1 MRSLLLCAVALTWYQ
16 SSAVYAG
23 CCSHCGC
30 NDDSCCKVCCLVPE
44 VKKVTKPVY
53 DCECEDFCVPGK
65 SDCCIGCDEC
75 GRRKLI
81 YTPTCGCVRTRV
93 KLIKKNETKEVKTF
107 KCVVVDM
114 CAKCAQQ
121 CDAQPVQTASAAT
134 PEENNESWATRALR
148 NLPLSKGKSPEEE
161 PSEPAPTAAVQ
172 PIAPEVPAEG
182 ARPANPL
189 ARVLSPLTKRK

>member
-1 MRSLLLCAVALTWYQ
+1 MRSLLLVAVALACCQ

-65 SDCCIGCDEC
+65 SECCVGCDEC
-75 GRRKLI
+75 GHRKLF

-93 KLIKKNETKEVKTF
+93 KLVKKSETKEVKTF

-114 CAKCAQQ
+114 CAKCASQ
-121 CDAQPVQTASAAT
+121 CNAQPVETTSTTQPAD
-134 PEENNESWATRALR
+134 ENESWATRALR
-148 NLPLSKGKSPEEE
+148 LPRSKGRSPEEE
-161 PSEPAPTAAVQ
+161 PSEQAPTAAAVQ
-172 PIAPEVPAEG
+172 PIAPEVPTEA
-182 ARPANPL
+182 ARPAGPL